1 MRKLVAL
8 LAFGSLFGLFAVL
21 AIPAGA
27 APPPPP
33 PPPCNPVSNGNG
45 SATCTVHMQ
54 NQTMTGPV
62 FPNVCPDGSVVPG
75 GLLTT
80 TVANGVFHLTIN
92 KAGDAWSTGTIEG
105 TFVFVADGTGV
116 MYTGHFAQWFG
127 DSVNNQNQ
135 VHHATINFVGSSAD
149 GSRISLH
156 VEFHFNT
163 DASGGVHF
171 FMMTHC

>member
-33 PPPCNPVSNGNG
+33 PPCMPVSNGNG
-45 SATCTVHMQ
+45 SATCTVHFHD
-54 NQTMTGPV
+54 QTMGPAPV
-62 FPNVCPDGSVVPG
+62 LPNVCPDGSVVPG
-75 GLLTT
+75 GLLTIT
-80 TVANGVFHLTIN
+80 IKNGIAHITIN
-92 KAGDAWSTGTIEG
+92 KAGDEWDTSTSEG

-116 MYTGHFAQWFG
+116 MYTGHFTEWFG
-127 DSVNNQNQ
+127 DSNNNQNQ

-156 VEFHFNT
+156 IEFHFST
-163 DASGGVHF
+163 DASGDVHF
-171 FMMTHC
+171 HAMTHC

>member
-33 PPPCNPVSNGNG
+33 PPCNPVSNGNG

-62 FPNVCPDGSVVPG
+62 SPNVCPDGSVVPG
-75 GLLTT
+75 GLLTPS
-80 TVANGVFHLTIN
+80 VGAGVVHPTIN
-92 KAGDAWSTGTIEG
+92 KAGAAWPTGTNEG
-105 TFVFVADGTGV
+105 A
-116 MYTGHFAQWFG
+116 FA
-127 DSVNNQNQ
+127 
-135 VHHATINFVGSSAD
+135 
-149 GSRISLH
+149 
-156 VEFHFNT
+156 
-163 DASGGVHF
+163 
-171 FMMTHC
+171 